1 MERKKEIKHFR
12 DLEVYQK
19 AFQMAMKIFEI
30 TKGFPVEERYSLYER
45 IISMLNSMEK
55 NGEKFCFP
63 TS

>member
-1 MERKKEIKHFR
+1 M

-45 IISMLNSMEK
+45 IIWMLNSMEK

>member
-30 TKGFPVEERYSLYER
+30 TKGFPVEERYSLVDQIR
-45 IISMLNSMEK
+45 RSSRSVCSNSCPVK
-55 NGEKFCFP
+55 
-63 TS
+63 